1 MSAAPS
7 KSRLGRGLGGL
18 IAKAS
23 APTTQSAAASAAAP
37 PPSGPSAKK
46 PVSKT
51 SKSVLEKSAT
61 TAAQTR
67 VSAAGAKSNSDAQA
81 VKAASAPDRKAD
93 DAPSVSRDDDGSAA
107 TSAPALAA
115 KAERA
120 SAPLAVLRT
129 SSGTQEWKADSAYL
143 EILVGQIE
151 PSPYQARRVFAPE
164 ALHELAESIRSEGLL
179 QPIVV
184 RRATDGGLAAAG
196 AGARY
201 QLVAGERRWRAFQEL
216 KLKSIPARVVEAGD
230 ASSAALGLIENLQRD
245 GLNPIEEAH
254 GFASLIRDFDLTQE
268 AAADRV
274 GRSRA
279 SVANTLRLLSLD
291 EELQGYLAKGLLST
305 GHAKVLLGVG
315 DTAQRALLARRV
327 IEEGL
332 SVRAT
337 ERLVQELEKTSGAAP
352 RAGSGRAAKRGAA
365 GRDAGAVAAI
375 EQKLTSRLGARV
387 AVLHTPKK
395 GRIVI
400 EYHGNE
406 DLQRVLGK
414 LGIEL

>member
-1 MSAAPS
+1 MSAAPV

-23 APTTQSAAASAAAP
+23 APAP
-37 PPSGPSAKK
+37 QPIAEAEAPKPGPSAPAKK
-46 PVSKT
+46 PVSK
-51 SKSVLEKSAT
+51 LAKSASAKPATVT
-61 TAAQTR
+61 TGKSKPTAQT
-67 VSAAGAKSNSDAQA
+67 VETGSSPN
-81 VKAASAPDRKAD
+81 RKAD
-93 DAPSVSRDDDGSAA
+93 TATGVSARAAEPKRDTQEQEDNLRGSL
-107 TSAPALAA
+107 PR
-115 KAERA
+115 RA
-120 SAPLAVLRT
+120 DNVD
-129 SSGTQEWKADSAYL
+129 TQEWKADSAYL
-143 EILVGQIE
+143 EIPVGQIE

-164 ALHELAESIRSEGLL
+164 ALRELAESIRSEGLL

-184 RRATDGGLAAAG
+184 RRAEDG
-196 AGARY
+196 RY

-216 KLKSIPARVVEAGD
+216 KLKAIPARVVEAGD

-254 GFASLIRDFDLTQE
+254 GYASLIRDFDLTQE

-305 GHAKVLLGVG
+305 GHAKVLLGVP

-337 ERLVQELEKTSGAAP
+337 ERLVQELGKTSGSAP
-352 RAGSGRAAKRGAA
+352 RAGAGRTAKRDGA
-365 GRDAGAVAAI
+365 GRDAEAVAVI
-375 EQKLTSRLGARV
+375 EQKLTSQLGARV

-414 LGIEL
+414 LGVEL